1 LLYAVFVI
9 GAIFCSLMAMTARNL
24 LAATVWLA
32 AVSAQVAMLMYL
44 MGAETVAVIELSV
57 GAGLVTVLFVFAIST
72 AGEDTT
78 DPGPVSSTYAVVGA
92 TVAIII
98 TTLLVWMVLPVPE
111 AAETVVATGLTFTQ
125 TLWQQR
131 SLDTLLQIVLIS
143 AGAMAVLGLIS
154 TPRSDHSAHQQSE
167 TSTSKPTENA
177 SGSNSKPHGEPG
189 VPARPDQH
197 TQEET
202 V

>member
-1 LLYAVFVI
+1 MLYAVFII

-72 AGEDTT
+72 AGEETT
-78 DPGPVSSTYAVVGA
+78 DPGPISGTYAVIAA
-92 TVAIII
+92 TVAIILA
-98 TTLLVWMVLPVPE
+98 TLLVWMVLPVPE
-111 AAETVVATGLTFTQ
+111 AAETAVAAGLTFAQ

-154 TPRSDHSAHQQSE
+154 NSRDDHSTHTQ
-167 TSTSKPTENA
+167 TESA
-177 SGSNSKPHGEPG
+177 TDHTDSAEGSNSRPHAESGM
-189 VPARPDQH
+189 PAGADHSR
-197 TQEET
+197 QEEII
-202 V
+202 

>member
-72 AGEDTT
+72 AGEETT
-78 DPGPVSSTYAVVGA
+78 DPGPISGTYAVVAA
-92 TVAIII
+92 TLAIVL
-98 TTLLVWMVLPVPE
+98 TTLLVWMVLPAPE
-111 AAETVVATGLTFTQ
+111 AAETAAAAGLTFAQ

-154 TPRSDHSAHQQSE
+154 NSRDDSSTHDQTETTTSHTDSAD
-167 TSTSKPTENA
+167 
-177 SGSNSKPHGEPG
+177 GSNSRPHANTGLPTG
-189 VPARPDQH
+189 ADRS

>member
-1 LLYAVFVI
+1 MLYAVFVI
-9 GAIFCSLMAMTARNL
+9 GVIFCSLMAMTARNL

-44 MGAETVAVIELSV
+44 MGAQTVAVIELSV

-72 AGEDTT
+72 AGEQTT
-78 DPGPVSSTYAVVGA
+78 DLGPVSRTFAVIAA
-92 TVAIII
+92 TIAIIL
-98 TTLLVWMVLPVPE
+98 TTLLIWMILSVAE
-111 AAETVVATGLTFTQ
+111 AAETTTATGLTFAQ

-154 TPRSDHSAHQQSE
+154 TSRNDDDTHRLAEAVSSDDRTDDDTSAGVGSPAESDE
-167 TSTSKPTENA
+167 T
-177 SGSNSKPHGEPG
+177 
-189 VPARPDQH
+189 VR
-197 TQEET
+197 EET
-202 V
+202 L

>member
-1 LLYAVFVI
+1 MLYAVFVI
-9 GAIFCSLMAMTARNL
+9 GVIFCSLMAITARSL

-72 AGEDTT
+72 AGEETT
-78 DPGPVSSTYAVVGA
+78 EPAHTSSTYGVIAA
-92 TVAIII
+92 TIAII
-98 TTLLVWMVLPVPE
+98 TTTLLAWMILPIPE
-111 AAETVVATGLTFTQ
+111 AAETVSAAGLTFAQ

-154 TPRSDHSAHQQSE
+154 TTRDSRSTHEEAETPASHSDNTAR
-167 TSTSKPTENA
+167 
-177 SGSNSKPHGEPG
+177 SNSKPHGE
-189 VPARPDQH
+189 VELPARADRP